1 VASAGL
7 RALALKR
14 SQANEAACS
23 GLRVAVA
30 QRWSNIGGEDEMQPG
45 LNKPLVLAVDDEP
58 AVLEAYRLILEDNCE
73 VRTVTDGAAALKLLA
88 QEDIRLVI
96 LDLRLPDMEGLE
108 VLLRLKEM
116 DEYVGVVVVTAV
128 GDVKTAVRAMQAGAS
143 EYLVKPFDV
152 ETLQAVVSR
161 TLERQALMRE
171 VLYLRSE
178 MEGHHAFVD
187 IVGRDEKMLEIFEL
201 IKRVADSDATVLI
214 TGESGTG
221 KELIARA
228 IHQHSHRAHKP
239 FVAVNCTAI
248 PENLIESELFGHER
262 GAFTGAVQRRIGK
275 FELAHSGTLFLDE
288 IGNMRLDMQTKL
300 LRALQER
307 EIERVGGERT
317 IKVDVRIVAATNADL
332 RELVK
337 ARIFRD
343 DLYYRLN
350 VIPIYVP
357 PLRER
362 PADIPLLV
370 HYFLDKYNRQFNR
383 RVRGFSP
390 TAMEALQAYH
400 WPGNVRELENI
411 VERLVVIS
419 KHEIIQLREL
429 PLDLQSVQAPL
440 IEQLDEEGYD
450 LRRAVQQF
458 EREYIRRV
466 LEKTHWNQTAAARI
480 LGIHRN
486 TLLGKIAQLDL
497 R

>member
-1 VASAGL
+1 MQIEAS
-7 RALALKR
+7 
-14 SQANEAACS
+14 
-23 GLRVAVA
+23 
-30 QRWSNIGGEDEMQPG
+30 
-45 LNKPLVLAVDDEP
+45 KPLVLAVDDEP
-58 AVLEAYRLILEDNCE
+58 GVLESYKVVLEDTCE
-73 VRTVTDGAAALKLLA
+73 VRTISDGMAALKVLA
-88 QEDIRLVI
+88 HEDIRLVI

-108 VLLRLKEM
+108 VLQRIKEM
-116 DEYVGVVVVTAV
+116 DEYLGVIVVTAV

-152 ETLQAVVSR
+152 ETLQGVVSR
-161 TLERQALMRE
+161 TLERQALMKE

-178 MEGHHAFVD
+178 VEGYHPFVD
-187 IVGRDEKMLEIFEL
+187 IVGRDEKMVEIFEL
-201 IKRVADSDATVLI
+201 VGQVADSDATVLV

-228 IHQHSHRAHKP
+228 IHQQSRRSQRP

-248 PENLIESELFGHER
+248 PEHLIESELFGHER

-275 FELAHSGTLFLDE
+275 FELAHSGTLLLDE
-288 IGNMRLDMQTKL
+288 IGSMRLDMQTKL

-332 RELVK
+332 REMVK
-337 ARIFRD
+337 SKTFRD

-350 VIPIYVP
+350 VIPVFVP
-357 PLRER
+357 PLRSR
-362 PADIPLLV
+362 KGDIPLLIQ
-370 HYFLDKYNRQFNR
+370 YFLDKYNRQFNR
-383 RVRGFSP
+383 RVRGFSL
-390 TAMEALQAYH
+390 AVMEALQAYD

-419 KHEIIQLREL
+419 KHETIQLRDL
-429 PLDLQSVQAPL
+429 PLDLQSSHTPL
-440 IEQLDEEGYD
+440 IEQLEGEGYD
-450 LRRAVQQF
+450 LRKAVQQF

-466 LEKTHWNQTAAARI
+466 LEKTHWNQTVAARM

-486 TLLGKIAQLDL
+486 TLLGKIEQLEL

>member
-1 VASAGL
+1 
-7 RALALKR
+7 
-14 SQANEAACS
+14 
-23 GLRVAVA
+23 
-30 QRWSNIGGEDEMQPG
+30 MQPEVSR
-45 LNKPLVLAVDDEP
+45 PLVLAVDDEP
-58 AVLEAYRLILEDNCE
+58 GVLESYKIILEDSCE
-73 VRTVTDGAAALKLLA
+73 VRTVADGTAALKVLTH
-88 QEDIRLVI
+88 EDIRLVI
-96 LDLRLPDMEGLE
+96 LDLRLPDMEGVD
-108 VLLRLKEM
+108 VLLRIKEM
-116 DEYVGVVVVTAV
+116 DEYLGVIVVTAV

-143 EYLVKPFDV
+143 EYLVKPFDI
-152 ETLQAVVSR
+152 ETLQAVVAR
-161 TLERQALMRE
+161 TLERQALMKE

-178 MEGHHAFVD
+178 VEGYHPFVD

-201 IKRVADSDATVLI
+201 IERVSDSDATVLI

-228 IHQHSHRAHKP
+228 LHQRSHRSLRP
-239 FVAVNCTAI
+239 FVAINCTAI

-288 IGNMRLDMQTKL
+288 IGSMRLDMQTKL

-317 IKVDVRIVAATNADL
+317 IKVDVRVVAATNADL

-337 ARIFRD
+337 AKAFRD

-350 VIPIYVP
+350 VIPVYVP
-357 PLRER
+357 PLRAR
-362 PADIPLLV
+362 KSDIALLIL
-370 HYFLDKYNRQFNR
+370 YFLEKYNRQFNR
-383 RVRGFSP
+383 QVRGFSP
-390 TAMEALQAYH
+390 AAIEAMQAYD

-419 KHEIIQLREL
+419 KHESIQLREL
-429 PLDLQSVQAPL
+429 PLDLQSSHTPL
-440 IEQLDEEGYD
+440 VEQLEEEGYD
-450 LRRAVQQF
+450 LRKAVQQF

-466 LEKTHWNQTAAARI
+466 LEKTRWNQTVAARM

-486 TLLGKIAQLDL
+486 TLLGKIEQLDL